1 MSTSVEP
8 RGWAKAAL
16 HANGWIV
23 YLFFYAP
30 IVLLVIYSFSDSRN
44 VRSGG
49 RNLTAVGYYG
59 K

>member
-23 YLFFYAP
+23 YLFLYAP
-30 IVLLVIYSFSDSRN
+30 IVLLVIY
-44 VRSGG
+44 
-49 RNLTAVGYYG
+49 
-59 K
+59 